1 MMKDFVNK
9 LVEEKKLENVSP
21 EVLEQVKLDLEER
34 LDERINVMI
43 LDRMPSYKIEEF
55 EKILDSKSEE
65 EIQQFC
71 QENIPGLEELVASE
85 LLDFRKTYLGL

>member
-1 MMKDFVNK
+1 MKDFVNK